1 MENLDGLEAEPELP
15 ESFIKIEYAI
25 EDLSQVIEKLDAHM
39 VDIPQEGNRLLEN
52 VKDFTQQIL
61 SRIEK
66 LRDTAE
72 HDITKKQV
80 EVLLKAGEFRE
91 ECASVLDDLKLFL
104 AETKRCHNQKARMFV
119 LKKKCQTMRLDNLY
133 EKSESVIKTCSSFG
147 FRIGIRILDYVDQL
161 NSLVIE
167 RPDTNEY
174 LRKLILRKNMISV
187 FP

>member
-1 MENLDGLEAEPELP
+1 MDGLEADPELP
-15 ESFIKIEYAI
+15 ESFIKIEHAI
-25 EDLSQVIEKLDAHM
+25 EDLSQVIEKLDEHM

-52 VKDFTQQIL
+52 VEVFTQQIL
-61 SRIEK
+61 CRIEK

-72 HDITKKQV
+72 HDITKKQE
-80 EVLLKAGEFRE
+80 EVLLEAGEFRE

-104 AETKRCHNQKARMFV
+104 AETKRCHNQRARMFV

-133 EKSESVIKTCSSFG
+133 KKSESVINTCSCFG
-147 FRIGIRILDYVDQL
+147 FLIEKRILGHLDQF

-167 RPDTNEY
+167 GLDMSEC
-174 LRKLILRKNMISV
+174 LHKLILRKNMISV